1 MEKLKELEHMIFNV
15 PLDKQNKEELKVKYA
30 IYKNSIARTIKH
42 YNFLKDSYK
51 RLNTF
56 LYDKNYMYH
65 TDEKKMLFIQD
76 EIDHTN
82 DFIAELYEVKDES

>member
-1 MEKLKELEHMIFNV
+1 MKKQEKEHFK
-15 PLDKQNKEELKVKYA
+15 L
-30 IYKNSIARTIKH
+30 
-42 YNFLKDSYK
+42 LKDSYK

-82 DFIAELYEVKDES
+82 DFVAELYEVKNES